1 MPFQMVTQG
10 KCVFSGQDVPKAK
23 GTYRVQHDGRAQLTR
38 TTKASSYLK
47 RSIKPQKV
55 LWTLGARFFHKK
67 GGAVHKKERERIV
80 PPKIVRGFPCL
91 PKKAVEEV
99 KKGVVGKKEKVEG
112 VFQRRGKIGKNVNVG
127 VRR

>member
-1 MPFQMVTQG
+1 MVTQG
-10 KCVFSGQDVPKAK
+10 KCVFSGRDVLKAK
-23 GTYRVQHDGRAQLTR
+23 GTYKVQHDGRAQLTG
-38 TTKASSYLK
+38 TGKARSYLT
-47 RSIKPQKV
+47 RNVKPQKV

-99 KKGVVGKKEKVEG
+99 KKGVVGKKEKVES
-112 VFQRRGKIGKNVNVG
+112 VFQKRGKVTKNMNVG
-127 VRR
+127 VKR